1 MKTMSFNVSGTP
13 RPEANR
19 HGFTL
24 IELLVVIAIIA
35 ILAGMLLP
43 ALSKAKAKA
52 TGISCMSNT
61 KQLALCWTMYAN
73 DYSDTLVKN
82 WLANTNAWI
91 GGNVASMPGAT
102 NKLDIINGRL
112 YVYNG
117 SVDIYRCPA
126 DKQLPAA
133 LRNVPVLRATGRVRS
148 YSLSGR
154 MGGADAIDAQRFGVP
169 DTTWVLGSKYPM
181 FKKMSDIANPG
192 PSKAFTFIDEGI
204 ETIDDGYFAVKA
216 PGVLIWQNSP
226 SIRHNNACGLAFA
239 DGHSEIWKWRY
250 LSREQGLDAPA
261 RQGGV
266 DTTPDLRRL
275 QAATAE

>member
-1 MKTMSFNVSGTP
+1 MKTMSFNVSGVP
-13 RPEANR
+13 GPGANR

-52 TGISCMSNT
+52 TGISCLSNT

-73 DYSDTLVKN
+73 DHSDTLVKN

-91 GGNVASMPGAT
+91 GGNVAAMPGAT

-112 YVYNG
+112 YVYNS

-133 LRNVPVLRATGRVRS
+133 LRNVAVLRAKGRVRS
-148 YSLSGR
+148 YSLNGR

-226 SIRHNNACGLAFA
+226 SIRHNNAGTLAFA

-250 LSREQGLDAPA
+250 LNREQGLDTPA
-261 RQGGV
+261 RQGGL

>member
-1 MKTMSFNVSGTP
+1 MKTASPSVRAACGHATP
-13 RPEANR
+13 RQ
-19 HGFTL
+19 GFTL

-73 DYSDTLVKN
+73 DHNDTLVKN
-82 WLANTNAWI
+82 WLATTNAWI

-112 YVYNG
+112 FVYNG
-117 SVDIYRCPA
+117 SLDIYRCPA

-133 LRNVPVLRATGRVRS
+133 LRNVAVLRSTGRVRS

-154 MGGADAIDAQRFGVP
+154 MGGADAADASRYGVP
-169 DTTWVLGSKYPM
+169 DTTWVLGGRYPM
-181 FKKMSDIANPG
+181 FKKMSDIVAPG
-192 PSKAFTFIDEGI
+192 PSQAFTFIDEGI
-204 ETIDDGYFAVKA
+204 ETIDDGYFAVQA
-216 PGVLIWQNSP
+216 PPSTSWQNSP

-239 DGHSEIWKWRY
+239 DGHSEIWRWRY
-250 LSREQGLDAPA
+250 LNKEQGLETPA
-261 RQGGV
+261 RQGGI
-266 DTTPDLRRL
+266 DTTPDLLRL
-275 QAATAE
+275 QRATVQ

>member
-1 MKTMSFNVSGTP
+1 MKTASQSVCAAGDRAEP
-13 RPEANR
+13 RQ
-19 HGFTL
+19 GFTL

-73 DYSDTLVKN
+73 DYNDTLVKN
-82 WLANTNAWI
+82 WLASTNAWI
-91 GGNVASMPGAT
+91 GGNVSSMPGAT
-102 NKLDIINGRL
+102 NKLDIMNGRL
-112 YVYNG
+112 FVYNG
-117 SVDIYRCPA
+117 SLDIYRCPA

-133 LRNVPVLRATGRVRS
+133 LRNIAVLRSTGRVRS

-154 MGGADAIDAQRFGVP
+154 MGGADAADAARYGVS
-169 DTTWVLGSKYPM
+169 DTSWVLGAQYAM
-181 FKKMSDIANPG
+181 FKKMSDIVNPG
-192 PSKAFTFIDEGI
+192 PSQAFTFIDEGI

-239 DGHSEIWKWRY
+239 DGHSEIWRWRY
-250 LSREQGLDAPA
+250 LNKEQGLDAPA
-261 RQGGV
+261 KQGGI
-266 DTTPDLRRL
+266 DTTPDLLRL
-275 QAATAE
+275 QRATAQ

>member
-1 MKTMSFNVSGTP
+1 MKTTLSRARAPQTTGP
-13 RPEANR
+13 RR

-52 TGISCMSNT
+52 TGISCLSNT
-61 KQLALCWTMYAN
+61 KQLALCWSMYAN
-73 DYSDTLVKN
+73 DYNDTLVKN
-82 WLANTNAWI
+82 WLSNTNAWI
-91 GGNVASMPGAT
+91 GGDVSSAQGAT
-102 NKLDIINGRL
+102 NKLNIINGRL

-133 LRNVPVLRATGRVRS
+133 LRNIASLRATGRVRS

-154 MGGADAIDAQRFGVP
+154 MGGADAADAQRFGVS
-169 DTTWVLGSKYPM
+169 DTMWVMDNKYPM
-181 FKKMSDIANPG
+181 WKKMTDIISPG
-192 PSKAFTFIDEGI
+192 PTKAFTFIDEGI

-216 PGVLIWQNSP
+216 PGVNIWQNTP
-226 SIRHNNACGLAFA
+226 SVRHNQACGLAFA
-239 DGHSEIWKWRY
+239 DGHSEIWKWRF
-250 LSREQGLDAPA
+250 LNREQGLDAPA
-261 RQGGV
+261 KTAAL

>member
-1 MKTMSFNVSGTP
+1 MKTTLFRARAPQTTLAG
-13 RPEANR
+13 R

-52 TGISCMSNT
+52 TGISCLSNT
-61 KQLALCWTMYAN
+61 KQLALCWSMYAN
-73 DYSDTLVKN
+73 DYNDMLVKN
-82 WLANTNAWI
+82 WLSNTNAWI
-91 GGNVASMPGAT
+91 GGDVSSAQGAT
-102 NKLDIINGRL
+102 NKLNIINGRL

-133 LRNVPVLRATGRVRS
+133 LRNIASLRATGRVRS

-154 MGGADAIDAQRFGVP
+154 MGGADAADAQRYGVA
-169 DTTWVLGSKYPM
+169 DTMWVMDNRYPM
-181 FKKMSDIANPG
+181 WKKMTDIISPG
-192 PSKAFTFIDEGI
+192 PTKAFTFIDEGI

-216 PGVLIWQNSP
+216 PGVNIWQNTP
-226 SIRHNNACGLAFA
+226 SVRHNQACGLAFA
-239 DGHSEIWKWRY
+239 DGHSEIWKWRF
-250 LSREQGLDAPA
+250 LNKEQGLDAPA
-261 RQGGV
+261 KTATL

>member
-1 MKTMSFNVSGTP
+1 MKTPTSPHFAATDQTG
-13 RPEANR
+13 RPA
-19 HGFTL
+19 GFTL

-91 GGNVASMPGAT
+91 GGNVAAMPGAT

-133 LRNVPVLRATGRVRS
+133 LRNVPVLRSAGRVRS

-154 MGGADAIDAQRFGVP
+154 MGGADATDAQRFGVA
-169 DTTWVLGSKYPM
+169 DTTWVLGSQYPM
-181 FKKMSDIANPG
+181 FKKMADIVNPG
-192 PSKAFTFIDEGI
+192 PSQAFTFIDEGI

-226 SIRHNNACGLAFA
+226 SVRHNNACGLAFA
-239 DGHSEIWKWRY
+239 DGHSEIWKWRF

-261 RQGGV
+261 RQGGI
-266 DTTPDLRRL
+266 DTAPDLRRL
-275 QAATAE
+275 QAATAH